1 MVILIKQLIVLDVG
15 LVAPSGDPLL
25 IFFTVM

>member
-1 MVILIKQLIVLDVG
+1 MVILIKQLIVVGVG